1 MRSTDDLEDLLKERA
16 DQYLLYPSDTV
27 WKNIQ
32 KELHPTRTWAYV
44 TVAALLLFSA
54 GVTMVI
60 KKETASVV
68 KPRAGQIAYQFL
80 KQENGEDGFLKR
92 SIAQDPVNL
101 MREGQGQQSDRRLLS
116 ASLQPS
122 IVREKDTLEDLTVPE
137 QLSLPDFSVISR
149 IPNPKQSS
157 AKRVEKK
164 NIISTAIASVVQT
177 ARKIGKETSWQIY
190 GGPTLGYRFLSGEAS
205 RSNYQYTAFSLSTNA
220 QFPRNVKDVV
230 NHRPGLGFELGTA
243 MIYPLT
249 KKLNIRAGLQANY
262 NQYQIDAYSSVPEI
276 ANYGMNNLRTGST
289 PISTVS
295 YYSNTDGYRK
305 ATLRNEHYMLSLP
318 LGLDYRVMGN
328 AKVNLTV
335 GTSIQ
340 PTYVFANYSYLISTN
355 LKNYAK
361 APNLNRRWNMN
372 SSVEASLNVQ
382 QGKFRWSI
390 APQFRYQLLSSFKEK
405 YPIRENLTDMGIKV
419 GIIRTIQ

>member
-32 KELHPTRTWAYV
+32 KELHPARTWAYV

-92 SIAQDPVNL
+92 TIAQDPVNL

-116 ASLQPS
+116 ASLHPS
-122 IVREKDTLEDLTVPE
+122 IVREKNTLEDLTVPE

-157 AKRVEKK
+157 AERVEKK